1 MKTVLINGT
10 EYKIEYSFEAAYD
23 TDFVSEC
30 FKMMSG
36 AYIVGNII
44 QGAADMMAVLPKLC
58 TIGFKS
64 GLLEHNPVDE
74 AEAKNLMKTY
84 MKDHKLGF
92 TELWDELKTQME
104 EDGFLDLTGIQQML
118 DKMVK
123 SVENET
129 EKVPKKN
136 KKNLTTVK

>member
-10 EYKIEYSFEAAYD
+10 EYKIEFSFEAAYD

-58 TIGFKS
+58 TIGFKA

-74 AEAKNLMKTY
+74 TEAKNLMKTY

-92 TELWDELKTQME
+92 AELWDELKTQME
-104 EDGFLDLTGIQQML
+104 EDGFLDLTGIQAML
-118 DKMVK
+118 DKMVNAVEDEKKTQRK
-123 SVENET
+123 S
-129 EKVPKKN
+129 

>member
-92 TELWDELKTQME
+92 AELWEELKTQME
-104 EDGFLDLTGIQQML
+104 EDGFLDLTGIQAML
-118 DKMVK
+118 DKMV
-123 SVENET
+123 SAVED
-129 EKVPKKN
+129 EKRPQKKG

>member
-1 MKTVLINGT
+1 MKTVLINGK

-92 TELWDELKTQME
+92 AELWEELKTQME
-104 EDGFLDLTGIQQML
+104 EDGFLDLTGIQAML
-118 DKMVK
+118 DKMV
-123 SVENET
+123 SAVED
-129 EKVPKKN
+129 EKKPQKKG